1 VLENESRMVT
11 WIFRKK
17 NTGGYTSF
25 SAIEAV
31 FEIIILIMIVIFEIT
46 IHVLVLICP
55 LVMSI
60 FSPLYRQRLKD
71 DWESSRRKRFSI
83 LLEICFYSV
92 ALMIALIF
100 WVPVIWAGGEF
111 TEPGGDESVI
121 GVQLSSKKDEE
132 VDQKEKVKEL
142 VEFRGDFI
150 KRRLE

>member
-1 VLENESRMVT
+1 MVT
-11 WIFRKK
+11 WIYRKK

-60 FSPLYRQRLKD
+60 FSPRYRQRLKD
-71 DWESSRRKRFSI
+71 DWENSRGKRFSI
-83 LLEICFYSV
+83 VLGICFYSV

-142 VEFRGDFI
+142 VDFAGDFI

>member
-1 VLENESRMVT
+1 MVT
-11 WIFRKK
+11 WTFRKK
-17 NTGGYTSF
+17 NAGGYTSL
-25 SAIEAV
+25 SAMEAV
-31 FEIIILIMIVIFEIT
+31 FEIIIWIVYVIFEMT
-46 IHVLVLICP
+46 IHALVFIC
-55 LVMSI
+55 LMVMSI
-60 FSPLYRQRLKD
+60 FSPRYRQRLKD
-71 DWESSRRKRFSI
+71 DWESSRGKRFSI
-83 LLEICFYSV
+83 VLGICFYSV

-142 VEFRGDFI
+142 VEVAGDFI